1 MKINYCHFRSLLQV
15 VFLAFL
21 CTVFG
26 CASVAV
32 TKDTGSDE
40 EQNKATFRRLID
52 EVYNKGNM
60 DVFNEVVA
68 ENAVLHDN
76 EKTANSVGMVKRQ
89 IRMITGMYR
98 NLQITIDDIIAE
110 GDMVAMRATFE
121 GIFKRNGK
129 KITSPSISMGRFKD
143 GKIIEAWRMYDNLNI
158 FRQLGISP
166 PPKS

>member
-1 MKINYCHFRSLLQV
+1 MKKKYLHFKLLLQMLC
-15 VFLAFL
+15 LAIL
-21 CTVFG
+21 CTVIG
-26 CASVAV
+26 CASASV
-32 TKDTGSDE
+32 TKDIGSTE

-76 EKTANSVGMVKRQ
+76 EKTAKSMGMVKRQ

-98 NLQITIDDIIAE
+98 NLEITIDDLIAE
-110 GDMVAMRATFE
+110 GDMVAMRATFK

-143 GKIIEAWRMYDNLNI
+143 GKIIEVWRMYDNLNI

-166 PPKS
+166 PPKQ

>member
-1 MKINYCHFRSLLQV
+1 M

-21 CTVFG
+21 CTVIG

-32 TKDTGSDE
+32 TKGTGSDE
-40 EQNKATFRRLID
+40 EQNKAAFRRLID

-60 DVFNEVVA
+60 AVFDEVVA

-76 EKTANSVGMVKRQ
+76 EKTAKSVGMVKRQ

-98 NLQITIDDIIAE
+98 NLEITIDDMIAE
-110 GDMVAMRATFE
+110 GDMVAMRATFQ
-121 GIFKRNGK
+121 GIFKRNDK
-129 KITSPSISMGRFKD
+129 KITSPSISMCRFKD
-143 GKIIEAWRMYDNLNI
+143 GKIIEVWRMYDNLNI
-158 FRQLGISP
+158 FRQMGISP

>member
-1 MKINYCHFRSLLQV
+1 MKKKHCQFKSLSQM

-21 CTVFG
+21 CTVIG

-32 TKDTGSDE
+32 TKGTGSDE
-40 EQNKATFRRLID
+40 EQNKAAFRRLID

-60 DVFNEVVA
+60 AVFDEVVA

-76 EKTANSVGMVKRQ
+76 EKTAKSVGMVKRQ

-98 NLQITIDDIIAE
+98 NLEITIDDIIAE
-110 GDMVAMRATFE
+110 GDMVAMRATFQ

-129 KITSPSISMGRFKD
+129 KITSPSISMCRFKD
-143 GKIIEAWRMYDNLNI
+143 GKIIEVWRMYDNLNI
-158 FRQLGISP
+158 FRQMGISP

>member
-1 MKINYCHFRSLLQV
+1 MKKKYCQFRSLLQMVCV
-15 VFLAFL
+15 VIL
-21 CTVFG
+21 CTVIG
-26 CASVAV
+26 CASTSV
-32 TKDTGSDE
+32 TKDAGSNE
-40 EQNKATFRRLID
+40 EQNKAAFRRLID

-76 EKTANSVGMVKRQ
+76 EKTAESLGMVKRQ

-129 KITSPSISMGRFKD
+129 KIISSSISIGRFKD

-166 PPKS
+166 PPKG